1 MNRAVYKRLLSLI
14 CLSLSCT
21 ICFATDNDESPTS
34 ASSQNT
40 VSVQTANNGTIT
52 IELSVQDFDTIPVL
66 IGNDKYYMVMMPEG
80 HSTLQRGYPDLPVI
94 TKSFIIPE
102 NSSYVIRVVDDD
114 YSDFTIPVAPSKGSI
129 LRKVNWDDVPYVFS
143 DTYSQN
149 SFYPSESVIS
159 GDSYFIRDIQ
169 GGNIQICPFKYN
181 PITNTLRVYNYLKIE
196 ISFPDYMGRGSLTN
210 ELKTVNKHFYPLVKH
225 RFINSDNYIRNES
238 ESVQQGE
245 PLRSLDETAAKML
258 VVCCDSFVTEMRNFI
273 IHKNNL
279 GIPTTLVKMSD
290 VGTTADHLKTY
301 IQNAYNND
309 NDLTYVL
316 LVGDAPQVP
325 TPLIEYT
332 AFTMIY
338 IEDPID
344 SLLVP
349 YEAYGGA
356 DPLYSLVSGNDN
368 YPDIVIGRFSAST
381 KSEVRTMVEKVI
393 SYENQLTINWFH
405 NGMGIASDEY
415 DTTPYT
421 HGYLESDWQHMRNIR
436 SKLLSG
442 HYTSV
447 SEFYDGSQGLLD
459 SPGNPSN
466 DMIANSVNSGVSLI
480 NYVGHGEVDRWVT
493 SNFSNND
500 VQNLMNQDKLPF
512 IFSTSCLVGQFN
524 NNTTQCFAETW
535 QKAKLANTGNPTGCI
550 GFYGSSI
557 PQSWS
562 EPMNAQDSFNRQLI
576 DEDFVT
582 IGMLCYSAG
591 CDMMSYC
598 LSGES
603 QIVAEE
609 MFDSWI
615 LFSDPSLHIIPN
627 NNVGKTLFLE
637 GNIVNNA
644 TYSKDY
650 IDVHNAIIENN
661 TIITI
666 DSNINTIFNGE
677 FRVESGSRL
686 LVR

>member
-34 ASSQNT
+34 DSSLNT

-52 IELSVQDFDTIPVL
+52 IEISVQDFDTIPVL

-114 YSDFTIPVAPSKGSI
+114 YSDYTIPVSPSKGSI
-129 LRKVNWDDVPYVFS
+129 LRKVNWDDVSYVFS

-159 GDSYFIRDIQ
+159 GDSYYIRDIQ

-196 ISFPDYMGRGSLTN
+196 ISFSDYMGRGSLTN
-210 ELKTVNKHFYPLVKH
+210 ELKTVNKHFYPLAKH

-245 PLRSLDETAAKML
+245 PLRSLDETTAKML

-290 VGTTADHLKTY
+290 VGTTANQLKTF

-316 LVGDAPQVP
+316 LVGDAPQIP
-325 TPLIEYT
+325 TPLIVYTEYT
-332 AFTMIY
+332 KIC
-338 IEDPID
+338 IEGTND
-344 SLLVP
+344 SLIVP
-349 YEAYGGA
+349 YDAYGGA
-356 DPLYSLVSGNDN
+356 DPLYSLVSGNDK

-381 KSEVRTMVEKVI
+381 KSEVRTMVDKVI
-393 SYENQLTINWFH
+393 NYENQLTSNWFH
-405 NGMGIASDEY
+405 IGMGIASNLQSK
-415 DTTPYT
+415 TSGT
-421 HGYLESDWQHMRNIR
+421 HGYSEADWQHMRNIR

-447 SEFYDGSQGLLD
+447 SEFYDNSHGLLD

-480 NYVGHGEVDRWVT
+480 NYVGHGDVDRWVT
-493 SNFSNND
+493 SDFSNND

-512 IFSTSCLVGQFN
+512 IFSASCLVGQFN
-524 NNTTQCFAETW
+524 NDTTQCFAETW
-535 QKAKLANTGNPTGCI
+535 QKAKMANTGDPTGCI

-557 PQSWS
+557 TQSWS
-562 EPMNAQDSFNRQLI
+562 EPMSAQDSFNRQLI

-591 CDMMSYC
+591 CDMMSNC
-598 LSGES
+598 LSGEYPD
-603 QIVAEE
+603 IAEE
-609 MFDSWI
+609 MFDAWI
-615 LFSDPSLHIIPN
+615 LFGDPSLHIIPN
-627 NNVGKTLFLE
+627 NNVGNTLFLE
-637 GNIVNNA
+637 GDIVNDSTYTKDFVDVRNA
-644 TYSKDY
+644 TIK
-650 IDVHNAIIENN
+650 NN
-661 TIITI
+661 TDIII
-666 DSNINTIFNGE
+666 DCQQNTIFNGE
-677 FRVESGSRL
+677 FRVEEGSTL
-686 LVR
+686 SVW